1 MKHDNQHENVNLRTG
16 LKPFMSNTMPP
27 KVKEQIKGLLTNRWA
42 VGCFIVMGLQQLIE
56 ASSTFWLVSLTQR
69 ITSGEPYFPFLM
81 IYLASL
87 LLPYIPNCLA
97 LILRTSWKQHAQRS
111 FVESFVS
118 ANKNNIGEWGNKG
131 LKEEKLS
138 ILTSEAPNTLQEFI
152 NYAWD
157 LYTYILSVIFN
168 ILALSIVVEPLFAIA
183 YGISVSIVVII
194 MKTLRRTQRQ
204 LTQKALIAR
213 VDLCQSLLAAWDNVL
228 LGNNYNFKLWNER
241 TSQRLKRC
249 LQRNVNLERFDQ
261 ILAISVALITA
272 LPTLTIVVYFMT
284 KFQDDIV
291 KLTSLV
297 VILPL
302 LFMIL
307 SYTYQT
313 LSLAFR
319 WNMHKS
325 KLITIYKS
333 IQPTTVTSIFME
345 RKIKWPKIVATH
357 TTQANNEHTSRV
369 SPRSLDSH
377 EDLLSHSAHA
387 GRLTLRGEN
396 GCGKSTALMLIKNAL
411 ANRAF
416 FLPTHSQLN
425 FAAET
430 NMHSTGESLKSRLIE
445 ILDKV
450 DADVLL
456 LDEWDA
462 NLDSENQIQLS
473 ELIDQLSK
481 KKCVIEVRHR

>member
-1 MKHDNQHENVNLRTG
+1 
-16 LKPFMSNTMPP
+16 MSNIMPP
-27 KVKEQIKGLLTNRWA
+27 KVREQIKGLLTNRWA
-42 VGCFIVMGLQQLIE
+42 VGCFIVMGIQQLIE
-56 ASSTFWLVSLTQR
+56 ASSTFWLVTLTER
-69 ITSGEPYFPFLM
+69 ITLGEPFFPFLL
-81 IYLASL
+81 IYLASV

-97 LILRTSWKQHAQRS
+97 LILKTSWKQNAQKS
-111 FVESFVS
+111 FIHSFVS
-118 ANKNNIGEWGNKG
+118 VNKNNIGEWSNKG

-138 ILTSEAPNTLQEFI
+138 ILTAEAPNTLQEFI
-152 NYAWD
+152 NYVWD
-157 LYTYILSVIFN
+157 LYTYVLSVIFN
-168 ILALSIVVEPLFAIA
+168 ILALSVVVEPLFAIT
-183 YGISVSIVVII
+183 YGISVTCVII
-194 MKTLRRTQRQ
+194 VMKMRRRTQRQ

-228 LGNNYNFKLWNER
+228 LGNLYNFKLWNER

-249 LQRNVNLERFDQ
+249 LQRNVDLERFDQ

-272 LPTLTIVVYFMT
+272 IPTLSIVVYFML
-284 KFQDDIV
+284 KSQNDMV
-291 KLTSLV
+291 RLTSFV

-319 WNMHKS
+319 WNMHRS

-333 IQPTTVTSIFME
+333 IQPATIAPISME
-345 RKIKWPKIVATH
+345 KKIKWAKIFATH
-357 TTQANNEHTSRV
+357 ATATPDEHISRV
-369 SPRSLDSH
+369 APRFLTSH
-377 EDLLSHSAHA
+377 DDLITHTGIS

-396 GCGKSTALMLIKNAL
+396 GCGKSTALMLVKNAL
-411 ANRAF
+411 SNRAF
-416 FLPTHSQLN
+416 FLPTHNQLS
-425 FAAET
+425 FTCET
-430 NMHSTGESLKSRLIE
+430 NKYSTGESLRNRLME
-445 ILDKV
+445 ILEKV
-450 DADVLL
+450 DVDVLL

-462 NLDSENQIQLS
+462 NLDNENQEKLS